1 MKKFEQ
7 YLENIE
13 HPTKEDLWD
22 IAGIIKG
29 QNGFFKFNTKS
40 LQKNKEGE
48 SGKYLINDKSDK
60 IVFEAKD
67 QWIIVDVEELQ
78 KYIKE
83 KKPKKVYLNNIV
95 SELDWNIIL
104 KK

>member
-7 YLENIE
+7 YLESIE
-13 HPTKEDLWD
+13 YPTEKDIWD
-22 IAGIIKG
+22 IAGVIKG
-29 QNGFFKFNTKS
+29 QNGFFKFNTKA
-40 LQKNKEGE
+40 LQENEKGE
-48 SGKYLINDKSDK
+48 IGKYFLNDNSDK
-60 IVFEAKD
+60 IVFEAKE
-67 QWIIVDVEELQ
+67 QWTIVDVEELQ

-83 KKPKKVYLNNIV
+83 KKPKKIYLDDLI